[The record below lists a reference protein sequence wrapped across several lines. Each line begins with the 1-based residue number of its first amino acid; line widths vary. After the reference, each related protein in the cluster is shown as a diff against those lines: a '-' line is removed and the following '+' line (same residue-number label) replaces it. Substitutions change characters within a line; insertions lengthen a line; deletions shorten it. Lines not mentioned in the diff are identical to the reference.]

1 MGASAVVSS
10 LHRHWIVVAI
20 AALAACAPATPAT
33 PGATTADAA
42 KAAPASLRA
51 DNAVIIDVRSAEE
64 WADGHAKE
72 TTLIPIDELEG
83 RLADV
88 KALVGGDTERRVVI
102 VCRSGS
108 RAGRAQ
114 AFLKARG
121 FTNVVNGGAW
131 QNVQ

>member
-1 MGASAVVSS
+1 MGTSAVVSS
-10 LHRHWIVVAI
+10 FRSRWMLVGVI
-20 AALAACAPATPAT
+20 AALAACTPAT
-33 PGATTADAA
+33 PGTTAADAA

-64 WADGHAKE
+64 WADGHAE
-72 TTLIPIDELEG
+72 QTTLIPIDEFEG

-88 KALVGGDTERRVVI
+88 KALVGGDTSRRVVI

-114 AFLKARG
+114 SFLKAQG

-131 QNVQ
+131 QNVH